1 MEAFYDVLFE
11 VSNEDRY
18 KILLQLADNPMNVT
32 PISKKLGLSLTETS
46 RHLSRIV
53 EVGLTRRDAEGIY
66 HINEFGK
73 IILAQLKGVEFV
85 TKHRDYFNHHS
96 LAHLPKKF
104 VDRIGD
110 LAESSYT
117 NDVMVI
123 FSKMKR
129 VIVESEESIWSIIDQ
144 YPMSI
149 VSSARDAVKRKV
161 RFESIEP
168 EDWVPSPEFSQEVA
182 DIERS
187 WAFQARKDGIFK
199 PRVLD
204 GKVDV
209 FLYMSKKEVAILA
222 FPTLNGEFDYK
233 GFNTTDERA
242 KKWCRDLFQH
252 YWEIA
257 KSKN

>member
-18 KILLQLADNPMNVT
+18 KILLQLANKARNLT
-32 PISKKLGLSLTETS
+32 QLSKILGLSLTETS
-46 RHLSRIV
+46 RHLSRIG
-53 EVGLTRRDAEGIY
+53 EVGLAHKNPDGSYQIKP
-66 HINEFGK
+66 FGR
-73 IILAQLKGVEFV
+73 ICLNQLQGLKFIS
-85 TKHRDYFNHHS
+85 KHRDYFNHHS

-117 NDVMVI
+117 DDVMVM
-123 FSKMKR
+123 FSQMKR
-129 VIVESEESIWSIIDQ
+129 VIVEAEESIWSIIDQ

-168 EDWVPSPEFSQEVA
+168 EDWVPSPEFSQEVT
-182 DIERS
+182 DIENS
-187 WAFQARKDGIFK
+187 WALQARKNGIFE
-199 PRVLD
+199 PRVLEE
-204 GKVDV
+204 KVDV

-222 FPTLNGEFDYK
+222 FPTLNGKFDYK

-242 KKWCRDLFQH
+242 QKWCRDLFQH
-252 YWEIA
+252 YWEKA
-257 KSKN
+257 KPK